1 MTPQWGPPRA
11 DLQGWAGGPTY
22 LYEGDDGGAE
32 EHEGGVE
39 CGPEQEGEGQPTVF
53 GELVDVCGCQGPRVV
68 GSLGAAPQG
77 AALWLPGHLMGISG
91 SPHSPTPRHVAPPS
105 HAV

>member
-1 MTPQWGPPRA
+1 MTPRWGPPRA

-53 GELVDVCGCQGPRVV
+53 GKCESLASGRYLQGFRYKE
-68 GSLGAAPQG
+68 
-77 AALWLPGHLMGISG
+77 LWLF
-91 SPHSPTPRHVAPPS
+91 V
-105 HAV
+105 